1 MGAGPDRMAGGALVA
16 PRPLL
21 SRTAENLYWLGRYVE
36 RAESTARLIEMGYR
50 MAMLPGSVTRD
61 EWRSVAAAAGC
72 VDLFDDGPIT
82 EAAIVRTLLL
92 DKENPSSVRA
102 CLESARAN
110 GRSVRTALTVQTWE
124 ALNDGWRKLELMDAG
139 TAQRDLPSVLDWVK
153 QRGALIRGA
162 ASGSMLRNEGYQFLT
177 LGAQIERADMTLRLL
192 DVKSYVLLPE
202 TEVVGGGRDH
212 YQWTSVLYATSAI
225 RAYHHVYRSNY
236 APGRI
241 SDFLILNRSF
251 PRSVAFCYDE
261 IGQVLDRLAR
271 MHGEERDCNRTAARM
286 IEDLGSLE
294 MGQIF
299 RIGLH
304 EFVLEAIGRTI
315 RLGAEIRQA
324 YFC

>member
-1 MGAGPDRMAGGALVA
+1 MTEA
-16 PRPLL
+16 PGITGRTLL

-50 MAMLPGSVTRD
+50 MAMLPGSVNRD

-72 VDLFDDGPIT
+72 IDRFADGPIT

-92 DKENPSSVRA
+92 DKENPSSVGA
-102 CLESARAN
+102 CLERGRAN

-124 ALNDGWRKLELMDAG
+124 ALNDGWRRLELMDPSA
-139 TAQRDLPSVLDWVK
+139 AQRDLPALLDWVK
-153 QRGALIRGA
+153 QRGALIRGSA
-162 ASGSMLRNEGYQFLT
+162 TGTMLRDEGYQFLT
-177 LGAQIERADMTLRLL
+177 LGAHIERADMTLRLL

-212 YQWTSVLYATSAI
+212 YQWTSVLHATSAV
-225 RAYHHVYRSNY
+225 RAYHHVYRGNY
-236 APGRI
+236 NPGSI
-241 SDFLILNRSF
+241 TDFLILNRRF
-251 PRSVAFCYDE
+251 PRSVAFCYSE
-261 IGQVLDRLAR
+261 IAQVLRTVAGE
-271 MHGEERDCNRTAARM
+271 HGLEHDCCRTADGM
-286 IEDLGSLE
+286 VDDLGRLR
-294 MGQIF
+294 MGEIF

-304 EFVLEAIGRTI
+304 EFVLEAIGRTN